1 MKNQYFGDIRDLFKY
16 DLILRIIQETG
27 SINRFLFI
35 PMLTENDNR
44 GDGNET
50 DYNKAKAG
58 TRNRNLMA
66 YLENC
71 VNENRR
77 NITEIER
84 YFESKGIEIYIHNEP
99 FSHGKRKSY
108 FDRIRKELFSQ
119 SLIFVDPDNG
129 LEVKRSN
136 EKHLLYPEVKDLY
149 NCMDAD
155 SILMVYQHFPRARLK
170 YTEYLPEGR
179 SNTLEKKIGDLPIC
193 ISDKDIMFFL
203 LTKND
208 ELKSQL
214 EKVVNGYLRDYPYL
228 RKGSAILIPS
238 LATS

>member
-58 TRNRNLMA
+58 TRNRDLMT

-84 YFESKGIEIYIHNEP
+84 YFKSKGIEIYIHNEP

-108 FDRIRKELFSQ
+108 FDRIRRELSSQ

-136 EKHLLYPEVKDLY
+136 KKHLLYHEAKDLY
-149 NCMDAD
+149 NCMDED
-155 SILMVYQHFPRARLK
+155 SILMIFQYFPREK
-170 YTEYLPEGR
+170 HPEYLRKR
-179 SNTLEKKIGDLPIC
+179 SNELKELTEDLPIY
-193 ISDKDIMFFL
+193 ISDNEIIFFL

-214 EKVVNGYLRDYPYL
+214 KTIINRYRRDYPNL

-238 LATS
+238 VATS

>member
-35 PMLTENDNR
+35 PMLTENDNSKN
-44 GDGNET
+44 GNET
-50 DYNKAKAG
+50 DYKKAKAG
-58 TRNRNLMA
+58 TRNRDLVTH
-66 YLENC
+66 LENC

-84 YFESKGIEIYIHNEP
+84 YFKSKRIEIYIHNEP
-99 FSHGKRKSY
+99 FSHGNRKSY

-129 LEVKRSN
+129 LKVGRSN
-136 EKHLLYPEVKDLY
+136 KKHLLYPEVKDLY
-149 NCMDAD
+149 NYMDED
-155 SILMVYQHFPRARLK
+155 SILMIFQYFPREDHK
-170 YTEYLPEGR
+170 EYLRRRTNE
-179 SNTLEKKIGDLPIC
+179 LKKLTEDLPIY
-193 ISDKDIMFFL
+193 ISDNEIIFFL

-214 EKVVNGYLRDYPYL
+214 EKIINRYRRDYPYL

-238 LATS
+238 VATS

>member
-35 PMLTENDNR
+35 PMLTENDNSKN
-44 GDGNET
+44 GNEIN
-50 DYNKAKAG
+50 YKNAKAG
-58 TRNRNLMA
+58 TRNKDLMT
-66 YLENC
+66 YLKKC
-71 VNENRR
+71 VNKNRR
-77 NITEIER
+77 NITEIEP
-84 YFESKGIEIYIHNEP
+84 YFKLKEIEIYIHKSPKP
-99 FSHGKRKSY
+99 FSHGNRKSY

-149 NCMDAD
+149 NCMDED
-155 SILMVYQHFPRARLK
+155 SILMIFQYFPRYKEHLG
-170 YTEYLPEGR
+170 YLRKR
-179 SNTLEKKIGDLPIC
+179 SNELKELTENLPIY
-193 ISDKDIMFFL
+193 ISDNEIIFFL

-214 EKVVNGYLRDYPYL
+214 KTIINRYLRDYPYL
-228 RKGSAILIPS
+228 CKGSAILIPS
-238 LATS
+238 VATS

>member
-35 PMLTENDNR
+35 PMLTENDNSKN
-44 GDGNET
+44 GNEIN
-50 DYNKAKAG
+50 YKNAKAG
-58 TRNRNLMA
+58 TRNKDLMT
-66 YLENC
+66 YLKKC

-77 NITEIER
+77 NITEIVP
-84 YFESKGIEIYIHNEP
+84 YFKSKGIEIYIHKGP

-108 FDRIRKELFSQ
+108 FDRIRKKLSSQ

-129 LEVKRSN
+129 LEVGRSN
-136 EKHLLYPEVKDLY
+136 KKHLLYPEVKDLY
-149 NCMDAD
+149 NCMDED
-155 SILMVYQHFPRARLK
+155 SILMIFQYFPREEHPK
-170 YTEYLPEGR
+170 YLRKR
-179 SNTLEKKIGDLPIC
+179 SNELKELTENLPIY
-193 ISDKDIMFFL
+193 ISDNEIIFFL

-214 EKVVNGYLRDYPYL
+214 EKIVNRYLIDYPYL